1 MRTLGS
7 AAAFNKLVCVPNV
20 EDRGANQKDKM
31 KALVRR
37 FKKVGD
43 AFVKAYLMSL
53 MITLNPDSQN
63 KPRDRY

>member
-1 MRTLGS
+1 MRTFVLLELSKNLS
-7 AAAFNKLVCVPNV
+7 ASQALRTC
-20 EDRGANQKDKM
+20 RANQKDKM
-31 KALVRR
+31 KAFVRSI
-37 FKKVGD
+37 KKVGD